1 MLKVTSGIYA
11 ITNTLTG
18 SLYIGSS
25 KNIEK
30 RLGIHK
36 VSLSKGTH
44 VNRYL
49 QNSVNKHGLDAFEF
63 SVIYGV
69 VCNSNTLLQYE
80 KLFMLSEDPKKLYNI
95 MCPLAF
101 YSQSSNYQEF
111 NERRTK
117 SWLETVKKN
126 GGLPKWSEDRK
137 KHQSKAVS
145 GDKNGFY
152 GKKHKPETLG
162 ILRQKA
168 TERWQNPENR
178 LKMSEIRKLYYGNP
192 EARARVG
199 EKSKGRKQ
207 PIEQNLK
214 KSKMYSGGG
223 NPNAKPILIDGTR
236 YGSIKEACQAL
247 GLSKYKIKKLLKPN
261 DYLERE

>member
-25 KNIEK
+25 KTIEK

-49 QNSVNKHGLDAFEF
+49 LNSVNKHGIDAFEF
-63 SVIYGV
+63 FVIYEV
-69 VCNSNTLLQYE
+69 VCDSNTLLQYE
-80 KLFMLSEDPKKLYNI
+80 KLFMLSEDLKKLYNI
-95 MCPLAF
+95 VCPLAF

-117 SWLETVKKN
+117 SWLDTVKKN

-137 KHQSKAVS
+137 IHQSKAVS

-152 GKKHKPETLG
+152 GKKHKPKTLD

-178 LKMSEIRKLYYGNP
+178 LKMSEMRKLYHDNP

-199 EKSKGRKQ
+199 EKSR
-207 PIEQNLK
+207 
-214 KSKMYSGGG
+214 GG
-223 NPNAKPILIDGTR
+223 NNPLNRT
-236 YGSIKEACQAL
+236 
-247 GLSKYKIKKLLKPN
+247 
-261 DYLERE
+261 